1 LFLLE
6 VNSPTIKEKTG
17 KSMGTINKALR
28 LLRMVML
35 KDIPKMFSGT
45 VEVDETHLGGQKK
58 TKGK

>member
-1 LFLLE
+1 
-6 VNSPTIKEKTG
+6 
-17 KSMGTINKALR
+17 MGTINKALR